1 MPEIPNSGDV
11 AVISWVVEDARM
23 AEKEEIEGKI
33 EHL

>member
-1 MPEIPNSGDV
+1 
-11 AVISWVVEDARM
+11 M